1 MRQQDDDYVEWVT
14 ARQAGLLRFAY
25 LLTGDPH
32 SAQDLVQTALAK
44 AYLKWDTVR
53 VETSRGAWVR
63 RIIVNEQ
70 ASAWRRPWRRH
81 EVVNTPYLEFVDLGE
96 ASTGS
101 TLGERRRLVAARG
114 SRSEER
120 SSGSFDSDLWGV
132 VCSLPPRQRAAVVLR
147 YYEELSERETAD
159 VLGCS
164 LGNVKSQTHRAL
176 AALRIKLEEVT
187 A

>member
-1 MRQQDDDYVEWVT
+1 MRQHDDDYVEWVT

-81 EVVNTPYLEFVDLGE
+81 EVANTPYLEFVDLGE
-96 ASTGS
+96 VPVG
-101 TLGERRRLVAARG
+101 GRG
-114 SRSEER
+114 GRMAV
-120 SSGSFDSDLWGV
+120 SGDRPDGQRAGPFDTELWEV

-164 LGNVKSQTHRAL
+164 LGNVKSQPHRAL
-176 AALRIKLEEVT
+176 AALRVKLEEVT
-187 A
+187 T

>member
-1 MRQQDDDYVEWVT
+1 MRQHDDDYVEWVT

-25 LLTGDPH
+25 LLTGDSH

-44 AYLKWDTVR
+44 AYLKWDTLR

-70 ASAWRRPWRRH
+70 ASVWRRPWRRH
-81 EVVNTPYLEFVDLGE
+81 EVVNTPYLEFIDVGE
-96 ASTGS
+96 VSVAGRAGPLAASGGWPEDS
-101 TLGERRRLVAARG
+101 QPGG
-114 SRSEER
+114 
-120 SSGSFDSDLWGV
+120 FDSQLWEV

-176 AALRIKLEEVT
+176 AALRVKLEEVRS
-187 A
+187 